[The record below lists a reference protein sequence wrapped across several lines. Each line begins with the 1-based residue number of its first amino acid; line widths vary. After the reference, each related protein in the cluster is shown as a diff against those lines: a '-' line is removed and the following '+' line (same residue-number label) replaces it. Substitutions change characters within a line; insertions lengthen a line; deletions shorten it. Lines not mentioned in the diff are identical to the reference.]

1 MRRFATGELAEGALA
16 RAHSSDYPWDVAARL
31 SGMGMLGITM
41 TEQDGGLGGT
51 LMDAVITIQELA
63 MVCPKSA
70 DVAQAGNFGL
80 IRTFA
85 EFARP

>member
-1 MRRFATGELAEGALA
+1 
-16 RAHSSDYPWDVAARL
+16 
-31 SGMGMLGITM
+31 MGMIGITIRA
-41 TEQDGGLGGT
+41 EDGGLGGS

-70 DVAQAGNFGL
+70 DVAQAGNFGP

-85 EFARP
+85 EFATPSQKAKWLPDLLAGKKLISLGMS